1 MDWRK
6 PGSKRWRW
14 VGLAVVVLA
23 ATALGF
29 YRARAYAPLVAN
41 GERMEGFC
49 EGLRKDM
56 TRAELKAVVDTQGYR
71 SSDQSDKQGPFL
83 RIDDD
88 GSGGHYHCEV
98 RFKPDGSLGVV
109 SFTAEAKD

>member
-1 MDWRK
+1 MDGYK
-6 PGSKRWRW
+6 AGSKRLRW
-14 VGLAVVVLA
+14 VGLAVIVLA
-23 ATALGF
+23 VAALGL

-41 GERMEGFC
+41 GEHMESFC

-88 GSGGHYHCEV
+88 SAGGHYHCEV
-98 RFKPDGSLGVV
+98 RFKPDGNIGYIG
-109 SFTAEAKD
+109 FTAQAKN